1 MAKNYSHLVEETNQ
15 YNSQISKAKKS
26 NRLTS
31 VSSGYNK
38 PATKPKDLNYKNRQ
52 GSSSLQS
59 FFISAKKTIEI
70 FRKNPITRIIID
82 GIIKLAILIFGIF
95 FFWTVPFFVFIKAQI
110 DYFIKWLSLREN
122 LIKFTFGFLFVV
134 MVVNLF
140 GLQVMGN
147 QPFGVTGENKIFAK
161 AANIIQAKKGNI
173 FFRDLAQSRDD
184 IPLTSNSLRYNAV
197 FNPLVL
203 RQNLPIITQNLGL
216 RNNKESLAAIASF
229 VASRT
234 NISSQDILNS
244 FNDNIDFNT
253 PDVTAKKTENPWA
266 QIFIALTNQKKPD
279 TSTENPQP
287 TTKKYGTL
295 KKEITQDQSNAIDK
309 LREDD
314 KYDKVYLFTTWL
326 NQAEQIT
333 IRSYPEG
340 RLLGQTIGYS
350 LASPVNSTE
359 ANNRK
364 HCREMVEKNQT
375 RQTEIGEFGSYQIG
389 SYGVEQRYCS
399 ELGGLN
405 GRSIGN
411 TDLTNPEAIKNQT
424 VQNGANVHLTF
435 DKNIQKKAEQVLEAA
450 VTKNTNDNGGP
461 KDGCII
467 VMEATSGK
475 LLAMASYPSF
485 DPNNYGDYFA
495 SNPKSVINNC
505 TGNDYEVG
513 SVMKPLTVATSITNK
528 QNGGE
533 GVDINYSFVD
543 YDEDG
548 KEYQDGDRKIN
559 IQNAKNYSWRRF
571 GYIGLK
577 ETIRDSINT
586 GIANI
591 VSLTGNKVIKDFFL
605 DKLEFGHYGDPD
617 YNLPNFAGSI
627 NGDTQSFDADTYCEF
642 CFANKAFGQGF
653 SISALQLMRAYSALA
668 NDGNL
673 VEPQWIEKI
682 QCTDGTVENMI
693 QKGDCISDESKL
705 KPRQYKPVFNK
716 KATDA
721 TTGFMIAAAEEG
733 YLGNGPTK
741 AMVDGYRIAIK
752 SGTAQV
758 SRPIV
763 LENGKTLPCDATCNT
778 KRGLTDHTMIGY
790 NTGANRYIVMI
801 KLAEPNPGVVENFS
815 STTLPVFFSDMM
827 KYTLEY
833 LNVTKER

>member
-1 MAKNYSHLVEETNQ
+1 MSKKYTHLVDQTNHQ
-15 YNSQISKAKKS
+15 NSQINKVKKS
-26 NRLTS
+26 GKIGSGSRNPGYGNKS
-31 VSSGYNK
+31 SAAAGNVSTKNTFQLGYELLSTLVEALRNNIFIK
-38 PATKPKDLNYKNRQ
+38 FILDI
-52 GSSSLQS
+52 S
-59 FFISAKKTIEI
+59 FKIGVA
-70 FRKNPITRIIID
+70 
-82 GIIKLAILIFGIF
+82 IFGIF
-95 FFWTVPFFVFIKAQI
+95 FFWTIPFFVYAKAQSKH
-110 DYFIKWLSLREN
+110 FIAWLGFREN
-122 LIKFTFGFLFVV
+122 IIRFTFAFLFVV
-134 MVVNLF
+134 MILNLF
-140 GLQVMGN
+140 SLQVLGSG
-147 QPFGVTGENKIFAK
+147 PFGVGGSDKLTAK

-173 FFRDLAQSRDD
+173 YFRDLAQSRDD
-184 IPLTSNSLRYNAV
+184 VPLTSNTLKYNSV
-197 FNPLVL
+197 FDPSNL
-203 RQNLPIITQNLGL
+203 RQNLPIITQNLNL
-216 RNNKESLAAIASF
+216 RSEKEALDAIAQF

-234 NISSQDILNS
+234 NISTQDIINS
-244 FNDNIDFNT
+244 LTAGLAMVPSQAT
-253 PDVTAKKTENPWA
+253 PNKNENPMG
-266 QIFIALTNQKKPD
+266 QFFALLFNQKKAEDKMVKPK
-279 TSTENPQP
+279 SVN
-287 TTKKYGTL
+287 YAIL
-295 KKEITQDQSNAIDK
+295 KKEITQDQSVAIDK
-309 LREDD
+309 LREDANFD
-314 KYDKVYLFTTWL
+314 DIYLFNTWL
-326 NQAEQIT
+326 SQAEQIT

-340 RLLGQTIGYS
+340 RVLGQTLGYS
-350 LASPVNSTE
+350 LTSTVNSTE
-359 ANNRK
+359 ANKRN
-364 HCREMVEKNQT
+364 HCRDLVEKNQA
-375 RQTEIGEFGSYQIG
+375 RGTEIGEFGSYQIG

-405 GRSIGN
+405 GRSLGN

-424 VQNGANVHLTF
+424 VQNGANIYLTF
-435 DKNIQKKAEQVLEAA
+435 DKNIQKKAEQVLEEA
-450 VTKNTNDNGGP
+450 VAKNTNDNGGP

-467 VMEATSGK
+467 VMEAATGK

-485 DPNNYGDYFA
+485 DPNNYADYFA

-513 SVMKPLTVATSITNK
+513 SVMKPLTVATALTNK

-533 GVDINYSFVD
+533 GVDSNYTFLD
-543 YDEDG
+543 YDKDG
-548 KEYQDGDRKIN
+548 KEYQDGDSKIY
-559 IQNAKNYSWRRF
+559 IQNAKNFSWRSF

-577 ETIRDSINT
+577 EVLRDSINT

-591 VSLTGNKVIKDFFL
+591 VSATGNRVIKEFFL

-653 SISALQLMRAYSALA
+653 SISALQLVRAYTALA
-668 NDGNL
+668 NEGNL
-673 VEPQWIEKI
+673 VQPQWIEKI
-682 QCTDGTVENMI
+682 QCTDGTVETSD
-693 QKGDCISDESKL
+693 QRGGCISEESHL
-705 KPRQYKPVFNK
+705 KPKQYKPVFTK
-716 KATDA
+716 KSTDA
-721 TTGFMIAAAEEG
+721 TTGYMIASAEEG

-741 AMVDGYRIAIK
+741 AMVDGYRVAIK